1 MPLSHS
7 SAHGLRLSQV
17 ITGGQWFFADEEPRV
32 GSCSCRADQC
42 QPGDLF
48 VVLDDDELTT
58 QEQIQEAIDRGA
70 TSLLCER
77 PLPCAIPQYLVD
89 DCRVAFGQLCH
100 ALANSPSQSL
110 RTVGIT
116 GTYGKTSVQM
126 LLQAMF
132 AASQQTSSS
141 LSAATVENSGPTQV
155 ARWLAEVRAQGDHVA
170 ILEASSTALS
180 RHQLSGLQLDAA
192 VITNVRREHA
202 SAHNSLAAYQS
213 AKARI
218 LRYLKPGGVA
228 VLNADDP
235 VCRSLLERLEQPT
248 LTFGMHGEANLT
260 ATVLER
266 HLSEQTFLI
275 DAGDESLAVRTP
287 IIGDGHIANCL
298 AAAAVGLVAGLDLSD
313 IVRGLERIESVPG
326 CLQRLECGQP
336 FAVFVDHSS
345 SPHALANL
353 LSTLRP
359 LTKGN
364 LTCLLGVDHRQSD
377 TTRAQVGR
385 TLERWSDASILT
397 GSRLDRK
404 MSLNAAHDVLD
415 GFDRPA
421 QAHVMPERARAICW
435 ALDQA
440 EPGDVVVLAGAFPTN
455 PRDAEALT
463 DEDVSRYWLQQLDG
477 DRNCPWMPA

>member
-1 MPLSHS
+1 
-7 SAHGLRLSQV
+7 
-17 ITGGQWFFADEEPRV
+17 
-32 GSCSCRADQC
+32 
-42 QPGDLF
+42 
-48 VVLDDDELTT
+48 
-58 QEQIQEAIDRGA
+58 
-70 TSLLCER
+70 
-77 PLPCAIPQYLVD
+77 
-89 DCRVAFGQLCH
+89 
-100 ALANSPSQSL
+100 
-110 RTVGIT
+110 
-116 GTYGKTSVQM
+116 
-126 LLQAMF
+126 
-132 AASQQTSSS
+132 
-141 LSAATVENSGPTQV
+141 
-155 ARWLAEVRAQGDHVA
+155 
-170 ILEASSTALS
+170 
-180 RHQLSGLQLDAA
+180 
-192 VITNVRREHA
+192 
-202 SAHNSLAAYQS
+202 
-213 AKARI
+213 
-218 LRYLKPGGVA
+218 
-228 VLNADDP
+228 
-235 VCRSLLERLEQPT
+235 
-248 LTFGMHGEANLT
+248 
-260 ATVLER
+260 
-266 HLSEQTFLI
+266 
-275 DAGDESLAVRTP
+275 
-287 IIGDGHIANCL
+287 
-298 AAAAVGLVAGLDLSD
+298 
-313 IVRGLERIESVPG
+313 LERIESVPG

-336 FAVFVDHSS
+336 FAVFVDHST

-440 EPGDVVVLAGAFPTN
+440 EPGDVVVLAGALPTN